1 MRNYYML
8 DFEEDYNMKNISSK
22 LSCDNMSLLSKGYT
36 EYQNRNFVDKIQMER
51 CIFNNN
57 YHNDIYNIK
66 TNESELN
73 KGFTVNK
80 KSCIYK
86 RPVFD
91 DGDWVN
97 QYDISNTY
105 KNGMNSGNLFNYQ
118 SKAKT
123 NVNSN
128 YNDQCNGNNDEFSYL
143 GECKKGPFALYTHT
157 FANSHD
163 NCI

>member
-1 MRNYYML
+1 
-8 DFEEDYNMKNISSK
+8 
-22 LSCDNMSLLSKGYT
+22 MSLLSKGYT

-91 DGDWVN
+91 EGGWVN

-128 YNDQCNGNNDEFSYL
+128 YNDQCNGNGDDFSYL
-143 GECKKGPFALYTHT
+143 GECKKGPFALYTQS
-157 FANSHD
+157 FANSYD

>member
-1 MRNYYML
+1 MRNYFML
-8 DFEEDYNMKNISSK
+8 NYDEDYNMKDISTK

-73 KGFTVNK
+73 KGFNVNK

-91 DGDWVN
+91 EGEWVN

-105 KNGMNSGNLFNYQ
+105 KNVMRTGNLFNYQ

-123 NVNSN
+123 NSN
-128 YNDQCNGNNDEFSYL
+128 YNDKYNRNKKGFSHL
-143 GECKKGPFALYTHT
+143 GECKKGPFATYTQT
-157 FANSHD
+157 FTNNYD
-163 NCI
+163 NCV

>member
-1 MRNYYML
+1 MRDYFML
-8 DFEEDYNMKNISSK
+8 DCEEDYNMKDISSK

-91 DGDWVN
+91 EGEWVN

-105 KNGMNSGNLFNYQ
+105 KNEMSSGNLFNYQ

-128 YNDQCNGNNDEFSYL
+128 YNDQCNGNGDDFSYL
-143 GECKKGPFALYTHT
+143 GECKKGPFATYTQT
-157 FANSHD
+157 FTNSYD
-163 NCI
+163 SCI

>member
-1 MRNYYML
+1 MRNYFML
-8 DFEEDYNMKNISSK
+8 NYDEDYNMKDISTK

-91 DGDWVN
+91 EGEWVN

-105 KNGMNSGNLFNYQ
+105 KNVIRTGNLFNYQ

-123 NVNSN
+123 NSN
-128 YNDQCNGNNDEFSYL
+128 YNDKYNRNKNGFSHL
-143 GECKKGPFALYTHT
+143 GECKKGPLATYTQT
-157 FANSHD
+157 FTNNYD
-163 NCI
+163 NCV